1 MSAYLF
7 TRRNVLQIEN
17 VEKIS
22 AADVGALY
30 DRYAPELYRY
40 IYHRL
45 GAKTFAEDLTAE
57 VFVRVL
63 NGERRVNDWRA
74 YLYRIA
80 HNLVID
86 AIRKH
91 PHVLQEPDEFLPD
104 ERNDPVEHAEVRDEQ
119 RRLRQA
125 IARLTPEQ
133 QQVVV
138 LKFIEEMSNAQVAK
152 ILNKPEGAVK
162 ALQHRALTNL
172 RAWLG
177 AEQPA
182 PRAWNRWN
190 ESQVS

>member
-1 MSAYLF
+1 VGSPLRSGF
-7 TRRNVLQIEN
+7 TEPQE
-17 VEKIS
+17 IS
-22 AADVGALY
+22 VLY

-45 GAKTFAEDLTAE
+45 GANHLAEDLTAE

-63 NGERRVNDWRA
+63 GLKRAPDEWRA

-86 AIRKH
+86 SLRKH
-91 PHVLQEPDEFLPD
+91 PHILEEADESIAD
-104 ERNDPVEHAEVRDEQ
+104 DRNDPVERAEVADEQ
-119 RRLRQA
+119 RHLRQA

-138 LKFIEEMSNAQVAK
+138 LKFIEEMSNAEVAR
-152 ILNKPEGAVK
+152 ILDKPEGAVK

-172 RAWLG
+172 REWLG
-177 AEQPA
+177 GTHDSPE
-182 PRAWNRWN
+182 WKRWH
-190 ESQVS
+190 ESTRVA

>member
-1 MSAYLF
+1 MSNPSLSGWG
-7 TRRNVLQIEN
+7 EPH
-17 VEKIS
+17 
-22 AADVGALY
+22 DVAALY

-57 VFVRVL
+57 VFVRLL
-63 NGERRVNDWRA
+63 NLKRAPDDWRA

-80 HNLVID
+80 HNLVVD
-86 AIRKH
+86 SLRKH
-91 PHVLQEPDEFLPD
+91 PHILEEANESIADV
-104 ERNDPVEHAEVRDEQ
+104 RNDPVERAEILDEQ
-119 RRLRQA
+119 RNLRQA

-138 LKFIEEMSNAQVAK
+138 LKFLEEMSNTEVAR

-172 RAWLG
+172 RKWMG
-177 AEQPA
+177 ATQASPE
-182 PRAWNRWN
+182 WKGWH
-190 ESQVS
+190 ESTNIA

>member
-1 MSAYLF
+1 MGSPLRSGSGEPY
-7 TRRNVLQIEN
+7 
-17 VEKIS
+17 
-22 AADVGALY
+22 DVSALY

-45 GAKTFAEDLTAE
+45 GAKHLAEDLTAE

-63 NGERRVNDWRA
+63 KLKRAPDEWRA

-86 AIRKH
+86 SLRKH
-91 PHVLQEPDEFLPD
+91 PHILEQADETIAD
-104 ERNDPVEHAEVRDEQ
+104 DRNDPVERAEISDEQ

-138 LKFIEEMSNAQVAK
+138 LKFIEEMSNAEVAR
-152 ILNKPEGAVK
+152 ILDKPEGAIK

-172 RAWLG
+172 REWLG
-177 AEQPA
+177 GVNKSPDWK
-182 PRAWNRWN
+182 PLH
-190 ESQVS
+190 ESTRVA

>member
-1 MSAYLF
+1 MGKSPA
-7 TRRNVLQIEN
+7 T
-17 VEKIS
+17 
-22 AADVGALY
+22 DVAALY

-45 GAKTFAEDLTAE
+45 GAKTIAEDLTAE

-63 NGERRVNDWRA
+63 HGQPEPNDWRA

-86 AIRKH
+86 SLRRN
-91 PHVLQEPDEFLPD
+91 PHVLEEAGELLVDES
-104 ERNDPVEHAEVRDEQ
+104 NDPVEHAETADEQ
-119 RRLRQA
+119 RRLRKA

-138 LKFIEEMSNAQVAK
+138 LKFIQEMSNAEVAR
-152 ILNKPEGAVK
+152 ILDKPEGAVK

-172 RAWLG
+172 REWLG
-177 AEQPA
+177 DE
-182 PRAWNRWN
+182 RATSSEWKDRN
-190 ESQVS
+190 EFSRVTR

>member
-1 MSAYLF
+1 M
-7 TRRNVLQIEN
+7 EN
-17 VEKIS
+17 FS
-22 AADVGALY
+22 PNDVAALY
-30 DRYAPELYRY
+30 DRFAPELYRY

-63 NGERRVNDWRA
+63 NMPRAPNDWRA

-86 AIRKH
+86 SLRKN
-91 PHVLQEPDEFLPD
+91 PQVLERADEFLID
-104 ERNDPVEHAEVRDEQ
+104 EKNDPVERAELAEEK
-119 RRLRQA
+119 RRLRKA

-138 LKFIEEMSNAQVAK
+138 LKFIEEMSNAEVAR

-172 RAWLG
+172 REWLG
-177 AEQPA
+177 NA
-182 PRAWNRWN
+182 PRETSEWKRWN
-190 ESQVS
+190 EATRIS